1 MALAVS
7 HGCLDVLQ
15 HHTICQLEKGV
26 SVALWG
32 LYMSEAAVFCQ
43 RLPGVQEGSIQQQ
56 HFQELQSCL
65 QY

>member
-1 MALAVS
+1 MCVLMAYVSMALAVS

-32 LYMSEAAVFCQ
+32 L
-43 RLPGVQEGSIQQQ
+43 
-56 HFQELQSCL
+56 
-65 QY
+65 

>member
-1 MALAVS
+1 MKYDTLSNAVIPTRCAAVMCVLMAYVSMALAVS

-32 LYMSEAAVFCQ
+32 L
-43 RLPGVQEGSIQQQ
+43 
-56 HFQELQSCL
+56 
-65 QY
+65 